1 MSTTEVPVPEG
12 MTAEG
17 VRRLVQHV
25 AASRSAVARVSSL
38 MEQQEAEIGPAT
50 SAQLASVEHLWRH
63 LLDRY
68 GIYDAADIATLRG
81 AKPGSRSV
89 ATNLA
94 KRDGL
99 IGFMRGR
106 SKVYPTFQFKG
117 RGVHPNWRA
126 VSAPLV
132 EAGWDDEDIL
142 LWMVSPNA
150 ALDGREPA
158 ALIDEGD
165 AGPLRAVVAREAL
178 GVW

>member
-12 MTAEG
+12 MTAET
-17 VRRLVQHV
+17 VKQLVQHV
-25 AASRSAVARVSSL
+25 GLSRSAVARVSL
-38 MEQQEAEIGPAT
+38 VMEQQDVEVGPAT

-68 GIYDAADIATLRG
+68 GVYGAADIASLRG

-94 KRDGL
+94 KREGL
-99 IGFMRGR
+99 IGFTRGR
-106 SKVYPTFQFKG
+106 VKVYPRFEFKG
-117 RGVHPNWRA
+117 RGVHPNWRG

-132 EAGWDDEDIL
+132 KAGWDNEDIL

-150 ALDGREPA
+150 ALGGREPA
-158 ALIDEGD
+158 ALVDEGD
-165 AGPLRAVVAREAL
+165 ARALREIVEREAL